1 MIAYRIEIQ
10 NITSTTVGKLRGS
23 SFSVG
28 HGGNGL
34 RFIILTVLASLIL
47 NVATSRNEN
56 NDELFYC
63 LKQFLNADCRKN
75 LKLQQGYKRIT
86 PPQVVID
93 RNQAFF
99 RSFILLIYILMAQL
113 WLYCL
118 LINCGDIETIPGPW
132 TDTDTSSSSLSTNS
146 YSTLSLPYDTQL
158 SICHHNIQS
167 LLPKIDLLQYEI
179 QPFDVFIFSETWLNN
194 DINSNELKIINFKD
208 PFRCDRDIRAGGV
221 AIYVK
226 ENIACKR
233 RSDLE
238 INNPECV
245 WIELKICGRLIL
257 VVGIY

>member
-1 MIAYRIEIQ
+1 MIAYRIELQ

-23 SFSVG
+23 AFSVG
-28 HGGNGL
+28 HGGKGL
-34 RFIILTVLASLIL
+34 RFIILIVLASLIL

-56 NDELFYC
+56 NDELCYC

-86 PPQVVID
+86 PPQVVIE

-118 LINCGDIETIPGPW
+118 LINCGDIETNPGPW
-132 TDTDTSSSSLSTNS
+132 TDTDTSSSSLSSNS
-146 YSTLSLPYDTQL
+146 YSTSSLPYDTQL

-194 DINSNELKIINFKD
+194 DINSNELKIINFK
-208 PFRCDRDIRAGGV
+208 
-221 AIYVK
+221 
-226 ENIACKR
+226 
-233 RSDLE
+233 E
-238 INNPECV
+238 IN
-245 WIELKICGRLIL
+245 
-257 VVGIY
+257 

>member
-1 MIAYRIEIQ
+1 ME
-10 NITSTTVGKLRGS
+10 
-23 SFSVG
+23 
-28 HGGNGL
+28 
-34 RFIILTVLASLIL
+34 
-47 NVATSRNEN
+47 
-56 NDELFYC
+56 
-63 LKQFLNADCRKN
+63 
-75 LKLQQGYKRIT
+75 
-86 PPQVVID
+86 
-93 RNQAFF
+93 
-99 RSFILLIYILMAQL
+99 
-113 WLYCL
+113 
-118 LINCGDIETIPGPW
+118 IPGRR
-132 TDTDTSSSSLSTNS
+132 
-146 YSTLSLPYDTQL
+146 
-158 SICHHNIQS
+158 ICHHNIQS

-257 VVGIY
+257 VAGIY